1 MIGFVELRCL
11 KDQNP
16 AGVVGYVLR
25 AEDAVRAFGGA
36 EPAQPVEGVIW
47 GRFKSRWGRS
57 SLGSHGSMVA
67 ERGMEPTARLREGSV
82 RTWRKWYGVNLLRL
96 RGLGE
101 LVRWDHSRCG
111 ARTRFIVHGVGG

>member
-1 MIGFVELRCL
+1 
-11 KDQNP
+11 
-16 AGVVGYVLR
+16 VVGYVLR

-67 ERGMEPTARLREGSV
+67 ERGMEPTARLREGFGEDV
-82 RTWRKWYGVNLLRL
+82 EEVVWGEFVWL
-96 RGLGE
+96 RGAG
-101 LVRWDHSRCG
+101 G
-111 ARTRFIVHGVGG
+111 AGAAGS